1 MLSDQAAFTTLIAG
15 AEPELPRNPEADTD
29 PKHTLYRIYDTLGLR
44 GTRGDYHR
52 FFGEN
57 IALDSLRRLS
67 AFRQFE
73 DELRDAVESLGRAY

>member
-1 MLSDQAAFTTLIAG
+1 
-15 AEPELPRNPEADTD
+15 
-29 PKHTLYRIYDTLGLR
+29 LYRIYDTLELR

-57 IALDSLRRLS
+57 IALDNLCRLS

-73 DELRDAVESLGRAY
+73 DELRDAVESLGRAH